1 MSISGVI
8 LAAGQGT
15 RMKSSLPKVLHNVL
29 GIPMIVYAQEAI
41 SHFDNKYVVV
51 GHQSEKVS
59 STLSETFIPVVQK
72 EQLGTGHAISTL
84 LESSEFNSDQSQYLV
99 VIPGDVPLIRKK
111 DIDKLVNDVV
121 ESNAAIGLI
130 SANVQNPFG
139 YGRIVKNN
147 EDFEKIIEESDASET
162 EKLINE
168 INSGIYCIDINF
180 LNSNI
185 GSLESSNN
193 QKEFYLTDLINIAF
207 QNKLERV
214 IVQVNEDSIQ
224 GINSMSQ
231 LNDVENTLRKE
242 LIESHMEN
250 GVYFQDPNSTYID
263 KSVEIASGAKILA
276 NCHLTGTTNIEKIV
290 SSDQTQ

>member
-111 DIDKLVNDVV
+111 I
-121 ESNAAIGLI
+121 
-130 SANVQNPFG
+130 
-139 YGRIVKNN
+139 
-147 EDFEKIIEESDASET
+147 
-162 EKLINE
+162 
-168 INSGIYCIDINF
+168 
-180 LNSNI
+180 
-185 GSLESSNN
+185 
-193 QKEFYLTDLINIAF
+193 
-207 QNKLERV
+207 
-214 IVQVNEDSIQ
+214 
-224 GINSMSQ
+224 
-231 LNDVENTLRKE
+231 
-242 LIESHMEN
+242 
-250 GVYFQDPNSTYID
+250 
-263 KSVEIASGAKILA
+263 
-276 NCHLTGTTNIEKIV
+276 
-290 SSDQTQ
+290 